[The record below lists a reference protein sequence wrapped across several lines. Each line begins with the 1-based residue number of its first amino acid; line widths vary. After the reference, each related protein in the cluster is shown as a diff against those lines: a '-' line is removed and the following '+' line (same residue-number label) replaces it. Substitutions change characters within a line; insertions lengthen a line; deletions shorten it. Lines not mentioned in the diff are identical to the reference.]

1 MALLDALT
9 YIIDADNSKLDK
21 EVDKSEKK
29 VDEFGKTLTSAEGRA
44 KLMEDKIKGSFLR
57 IGGAILAAVAASK
70 ALGAAVE
77 RAQFIEQIRTVSE
90 VSGAA
95 VEDVDAFGKSVELL
109 AGDAEG
115 ARSSLEGLGRSA
127 YDAMQDVNSSQAKAF
142 ADLKVSLKGADGQI
156 KGTMELMGDLADA
169 IQGKDRRKAEG
180 MLAGVGITDRKTID
194 LLFKGKQELSS
205 LMRAQKEQGVVTKE
219 AVERARAYTVAMAK
233 LRQSA
238 GAVRDG
244 ISDWILP
251 AITWFIDKLDS
262 VVSWMNRHDKVVKGF
277 FIGLA
282 TILTAMF
289 LPAVVTAT
297 AAVWAMMAPFLA
309 IAAPLAAAIALF
321 VLAYDDIMTFRE
333 GGESLIG
340 LFMEKFPVI
349 GDIVTAVGGVVMGVI
364 HLLTGQFDKAGEMF
378 SLVATK
384 MVNVG
389 NAMARGITGAFVATV
404 DYLKSVW
411 AYIFGMFEKVASVIQ
426 KIGKWLGF
434 SGGEDIQVTTSNV
447 NKGIADAEA
456 KASEN
461 MQAAQV
467 QMNQAAANPMNSV
480 TSTAISNASNVR
492 TETNVQV
499 GQVNVQTQATDAQG
513 ISQSIGGGLKDE
525 LKNLQADS
533 ASGVQR

>member
-127 YDAMQDVNSSQAKAF
+127 YDAMQDVNSSQANAF